1 MAYNFGLPVIATDV
15 GSLRE
20 DIIEG
25 ETGFISKPED
35 PQDLAEKIELYFQSD
50 LYKNLESKRQ
60 KIIDYANEK
69 YSWEKIGE
77 KTVEVY
83 KKLIEEG

>member
-1 MAYNFGLPVIATDV
+1 MAYNFGLPVIVTDV

-25 ETGFISKPED
+25 ETGFICKPED
-35 PQDLAEKIELYFQSD
+35 PQDLAEKIEMYFQSD
-50 LYKNLESKRQ
+50 LYKNLDENRE
-60 KIIDYANEK
+60 KIIKYANEK

-83 KKLIEEG
+83 KRLIN